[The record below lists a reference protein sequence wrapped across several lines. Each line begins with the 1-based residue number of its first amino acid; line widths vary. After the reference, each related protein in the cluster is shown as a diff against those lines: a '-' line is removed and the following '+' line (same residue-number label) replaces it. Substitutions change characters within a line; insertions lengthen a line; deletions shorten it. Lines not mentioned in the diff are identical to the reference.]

1 MNRRILISY
10 LTLALFI
17 ILVLEIPLAFFF
29 ATRERDRF
37 TNAVASDAAVLATT
51 YEDVL
56 DSGAPLRPTAAEE
69 YRARTGARVV
79 LVDTNGIALL
89 DTDAPV
95 DRDFSTRPE
104 IATALTGVRSQGTRH
119 SDTLGIDFLYV
130 AVPVAS
136 GGVVHGALRLTLPI
150 TQVESRIHQFWFG
163 LAAVAGVILVAVA
176 AVGSTLARS
185 VSRPLRELEDAAH
198 SFASGNLGAKP
209 APRDAP
215 PEVVELAET
224 LNGMAR
230 RLDEMLRAQRA
241 FVADAS
247 HQLRTP
253 LTALRLR
260 LENLAEAD
268 VRPGQEAEIN
278 AAIEETERL
287 GALVGQL
294 LRLART
300 DLQPDR
306 EAVPVEEVV
315 EDRVEIWSAVAAE
328 TSVTLRSVQHEPI
341 APVLLIPGAIDQIL
355 DNLIDNAIAATPAG
369 GNIAVSLDRREE
381 NLILSVADSGPG
393 LSDEEKRRALD
404 RFWRGDNSSAGS
416 GLGLS
421 IVKAIA
427 DAHDG
432 TVTLQ
437 DAQEGGLVVE
447 VALPAPPATGP
458 ASDGSHQARQIHQI
472 HKSRENRPV

>member
-10 LTLALFI
+10 LTLALFV

-29 ATRERDRF
+29 AARERDRF
-37 TNAVASDAAVLATT
+37 TNAVASDASVLATT

-56 DSGAPLRPTAAEE
+56 DSGAPLRPAAAEE

-79 LVDTNGIALL
+79 LVDTNGISLL

-104 IATALTGVRSQGTRH
+104 IATALTGVRDQGTRH
-119 SDTLGIDFLYV
+119 SDTLGIDFLFV

-150 TQVESRIHQFWFG
+150 TQVEGRIHQFWWG

-185 VSRPLRELEDAAH
+185 VSRPLRELEEAAH
-198 SFASGNLGAKP
+198 SFASGDLKAKP
-209 APRDAP
+209 APRYAP
-215 PEVVELAET
+215 PEVAELAET

-230 RLDEMLRAQRA
+230 RLGEMLHAQRA

-260 LENLAEAD
+260 LENLAEAGVD
-268 VRPGQEAEIN
+268 ADQRAEIT

-287 GALVGQL
+287 GELVGQL

-306 EAVPVEEVV
+306 EPVDVEEVV
-315 EDRVEIWSAVAAE
+315 RGRVDIWSAVAAE
-328 TSVTLRSVQHEPI
+328 SSVTLRSTPHDPLS
-341 APVLLIPGAIDQIL
+341 PRLLIPGAIDQIL
-355 DNLIDNAIAATPAG
+355 DNLIDNAITATPPG
-369 GNIAVSLDRREE
+369 GTVEVSLASGGGKVM
-381 NLILSVADSGPG
+381 LSVADTGSG
-393 LSDEEKRRALD
+393 LSDEDKRRAVD
-404 RFWRGDNSSAGS
+404 RFWRGNTSSTGS

-421 IVKAIA
+421 IVKAIV
-427 DAHDG
+427 DAHG
-432 TVTLQ
+432 GSITLR
-437 DAQEGGLVVE
+437 DAPERGLVVQ
-447 VALPAPPATGP
+447 VALPAPATP
-458 ASDGSHQARQIHQI
+458 ASATSGLQPTAEIHRVHQTRQD
-472 HKSRENRPV
+472 RPV